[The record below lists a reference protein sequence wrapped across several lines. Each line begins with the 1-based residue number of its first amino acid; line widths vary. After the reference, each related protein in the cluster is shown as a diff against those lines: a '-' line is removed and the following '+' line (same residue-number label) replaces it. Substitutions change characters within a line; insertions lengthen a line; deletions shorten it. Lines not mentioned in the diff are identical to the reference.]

1 MGLPRRQTPMLPQMW
16 TTGRPVAVR
25 VIIAILGGWGAAQA
39 TLWAFGLPNAWQIL
53 ALDTAAISA
62 GEYWR
67 LLTSQLLHVNVVHLL
82 ANLAVFFFAG
92 REVEPIIGRKPF
104 VGLCLTAGLLGNLA
118 NCFLFPEVAACGFSA
133 AVAAVIVSYA
143 TILPE
148 LEHPLWFGLPMP
160 GRLRAKHF
168 TALLLVAATVCLL
181 NKTALPIGPGAILVG
196 CMVGWIWARQLGFG
210 NPFWFQRWRSERR
223 REELRRTRLTAE
235 DFLEQEIDP
244 ILEKISREG
253 MESLSRAERRILQ
266 EGRGKLA
273 RKETGKE

>member
-1 MGLPRRQTPMLPQMW
+1 MLPQMW

-39 TLWAFGLPNAWQIL
+39 TLWAFGLPSVWQIL
-53 ALDTAAISA
+53 ALDTAAIGA

-67 LLTSQLLHVNVVHLL
+67 LFTSQLLHANVVHLL
-82 ANLAVFFFAG
+82 ANLTVLFFAG

-133 AVAAVIVSYA
+133 AVAAVVVCYA

-148 LEHPLWFGLPMP
+148 FEHQLWLGLPLP

-168 TALLLVAATVCLL
+168 TSFLLLAATICLL
-181 NKTALPIGPGAILVG
+181 SKSALVIGPGAIFVG
-196 CMVGWIWARQLGFG
+196 CILGWIWARQLGFG
-210 NPFWFQRWRSERR
+210 NPFWFQRWRNERR
-223 REELRRTRLTAE
+223 REELRRIRLTAE

-244 ILEKISREG
+244 ILEKISRQG
-253 MESLSRAERRILQ
+253 IGSLSRAERRTLE

-273 RKETGKE
+273 RKENGKE